1 MQIRKNGENYI
12 LAEEKGPPLV
22 TTAHA
27 LLAKVTE
34 EKPAV
39 VDDVINSSCVL
50 TIYHTYLFYF

>member
-39 VDDVINSSCVL
+39 FDDIINSFCFL
-50 TIYHTYLFYF
+50 TINHTNLFYF